1 MSRNAR
7 LERLV
12 ASWLRYEAAGDEE
25 RAAEALRGAL
35 SRLPAELPPSG
46 FADRILAAGGLEV
59 EARRRSWI
67 PAWVWQGAFAA
78 WLVSSSLVALKVVGF
93 ARDLAASGQVVGL
106 WARFLVASSRMVAE
120 AITLVRGLL
129 RAGEAVSAAF
139 SGPSVLL
146 LLLACA
152 LASLTAL
159 GALKPLLIPER
170 SRHVESH

>member
-1 MSRNAR
+1 MMSKNAR
-7 LERLV
+7 LQRQV

-35 SRLPAELPPSG
+35 SRLSAELPPPG
-46 FADRILAAGGLEV
+46 FADRVLAASGLGS
-59 EARRRSWI
+59 RRRPTI
-67 PAWVWQGAFAA
+67 PAWVWQGAFLA

-106 WARFLVASSRMVAE
+106 WARFIVAASRMVAE

-129 RAGEAVSAAF
+129 RAGEAVSAAL
-139 SGPSVLL
+139 SGPSFLL
-146 LLLACA
+146 LVLACA